1 MRMCPANFQTLS
13 LIWSS
18 PSLIIRNIKI
28 AMVAMVAKLKRN
40 RNTGK
45 HVPNEKQISVC
56 WKGQWWVRECEWD
69 TTKMRRLII
78 NKNFLFTAGKTLQ
91 VELWR
96 RAPPGS
102 IRLFDIWK
110 FFIYRKKIR
119 KTEGRKLHKHLV
131 GKVLVV
137 HVLGD
142 LAMFLL
148 K

>member
-69 TTKMRRLII
+69 TTKMRRLNI
-78 NKNFLFTAGKTLQ
+78 NKNFLFSAGKTFQ
-91 VELWR
+91 VALDYMK
-96 RAPPGS
+96 RAPPGYQA
-102 IRLFDIWK
+102 IWHME
-110 FFIYRKKIR
+110 ILYIEKIQENR
-119 KTEGRKLHKHLV
+119 QRVGRKLH
-131 GKVLVV
+131 
-137 HVLGD
+137 
-142 LAMFLL
+142 
-148 K
+148 